1 MAVVAS
7 RFEVYLVRLNPTRG
21 HPLPA
26 ISYKPLALLHPPLA
40 IGHQP

>member
-26 ISYKPLALLHPPLA
+26 ISYKPLAPLR
-40 IGHQP
+40 QPSATFTL